1 MLLNILT
8 YFGLND
14 DIDMLKC
21 YFFLVVNCFK
31 VYWTGGFFFR
41 LVIIWLIIHFPS

>member
-14 DIDMLKC
+14 DYRCAQMFL
-21 YFFLVVNCFK
+21 FFLVVNCFK
-31 VYWTGGFFFR
+31 VYWTGGFFF
-41 LVIIWLIIHFPS
+41 SD